1 MSKYTG
7 PFDANYKTVVDTIKG
22 FIEFSSTRQLWN
34 MVRRTDAPSTE
45 EGESEQRERLS
56 ELLARGADPNLW
68 NYNGKS
74 ALHLAVQSQN
84 DLAVPMLVWEGAE
97 LNLPDGDGETAL
109 QIAVAERM
117 KDPRNVKSEEIYQI
131 LRQTGAIMNA
141 REGVH
146 QPPKQEDLEPLTSS
160 YYIEGKRLDPRGAP
174 ARRNFRPGPSEFS
187 PDCKEACRNFD
198 LIINSFCPSQTFPLR
213 GYHHTETVFVALY
226 ADESK
231 DIFPPPLPQVQV
243 PYSPISE
250 LDKAD
255 RRGTRELQFYMV
267 PSSNKQCI

>member
-56 ELLARGADPNLW
+56 ELLARGAHPNLW
-68 NYNGKS
+68 NYNGKF

-160 YYIEGKRLDPRGAP
+160 YYIRGIP
-174 ARRNFRPGPSEFS
+174 QI
-187 PDCKEACRNFD
+187 
-198 LIINSFCPSQTFPLR
+198 LILILAIDSTSFYSLYLIDR
-213 GYHHTETVFVALY
+213 IKNMIMVFFVYYLLLFHQ
-226 ADESK
+226 E
-231 DIFPPPLPQVQV
+231 
-243 PYSPISE
+243 
-250 LDKAD
+250 
-255 RRGTRELQFYMV
+255 
-267 PSSNKQCI
+267 